1 MYEHSF
7 AEPVTL
13 TKPEHLTSLATSG
26 VLVSVEVNLWSATK
40 LDQGISDEVTTSKN
54 AVSAAGRYT
63 KNLLANNPKHKALM
77 NYRQTVANWMKRMTY
92 DWNGDQRY
100 LPTPEVPKFM
110 AEWRQHE
117 AGFATL
123 FKDFDD
129 SYEDI
134 ISDMAFKAAGL
145 GDMFNRNDYP
155 SRDKMRK
162 KYGIHLYVNDVPLN
176 DYRCAISRDIA
187 DDLFQ
192 VYSSQTQRIV
202 EGIVNDQFKRMKD
215 VMESLSYCCDVDVS
229 VGADGEQKI
238 KKRKIYDTTVDKARD
253 MVRLYKEFN
262 LTGNNELS
270 ESIAMLENTL
280 RDVSTEI
287 LRESDLVR
295 SEVKEGVDEILNR
308 FGSFKCFEE

>member
-1 MYEHSF
+1 MNQINLE
-7 AEPVTL
+7 
-13 TKPEHLTSLATSG
+13 KPEHLTSLASSG
-26 VLVSVEVNLWSATK
+26 VLVSVTVNLWSATK
-40 LDQGISDEVTTSKN
+40 LDQGISDEVSTSKN

-63 KNLLANNPKHKALM
+63 KNLLANNPKHKNLM

-100 LPTPEVPKFM
+100 LPTPDVPKFM
-110 AEWRQHE
+110 AEYRQHE
-117 AGFATL
+117 AAFASL
-123 FKDFDD
+123 FKSFDD

-155 SRDKMRK
+155 TREKMQK
-162 KYGIHLYVNDVPLN
+162 KYGINLFVNDVPMN
-176 DYRCAISRDIA
+176 DYRVLVAKDMA
-187 DDLFQ
+187 DELFD
-192 VYSSQTQRIV
+192 VYASQTQRIV

-215 VMESLSYCCDVDVS
+215 VMESLSFCCDVDVS

-238 KKRKIYDTTVDKARD
+238 RKRKIYDTTVDKARD

>member
-1 MYEHSF
+1 MNQISLE
-7 AEPVTL
+7 
-13 TKPEHLTSLATSG
+13 KPQHLTSLASSG
-26 VLVSVEVNLWSATK
+26 VLVSVTVNLWSATK
-40 LDQGISDEVTTSKN
+40 LDQGISDEVSTSKN

-100 LPTPEVPKFM
+100 LPTPDVPKFM
-110 AEWRQHE
+110 AEYRQHE
-117 AGFATL
+117 AAFGAL
-123 FKDFDD
+123 FNDFDQ

-155 SRDKMRK
+155 TRDKMRK
-162 KYGIHLYVNDVPLN
+162 KYGIHLFVNDVPMN
-176 DYRCAISRDIA
+176 DYRVLVAKDMA
-187 DDLFQ
+187 DELFD
-192 VYSSQTQRIV
+192 VYASQTQRIV
-202 EGIVNDQFKRMKD
+202 EGIVTDQFQRMKD
-215 VMESLSYCCDVDVS
+215 VMESLSFCCDVDVS

-238 KKRKIYDTTVDKARD
+238 RKRKIYDSTVEKARD

-262 LTGNNELS
+262 LTGNAELS

>member
-1 MYEHSF
+1 MNQINLE
-7 AEPVTL
+7 
-13 TKPEHLTSLATSG
+13 KPEHLTSLASSG
-26 VLVSVEVNLWSATK
+26 VLVSVTVNLWSATK
-40 LDQGISDEVTTSKN
+40 LDQGISDEVSTSKN

-63 KNLLANNPKHKALM
+63 KNLLANNPKHKNLM

-100 LPTPEVPKFM
+100 LPTPDVPKFM
-110 AEWRQHE
+110 TEYRQHQ
-117 AGFATL
+117 AAFGAL
-123 FKDFDD
+123 FNDFDA
-129 SYEDI
+129 SYEGI

-155 SRDKMRK
+155 TREKMQK
-162 KYGIHLYVNDVPLN
+162 KYGINLFVNDVPMN
-176 DYRCAISRDIA
+176 DYRVLVAKDMA
-187 DDLFQ
+187 DELFD
-192 VYSSQTQRIV
+192 VYASQTQRIV
-202 EGIVNDQFKRMKD
+202 EGIVTDQFKRMKD
-215 VMESLSYCCDVDVS
+215 VMESLSFCCDVDVS

-238 KKRKIYDTTVDKARD
+238 RKRKIYDTTVDKARD

-262 LTGNNELS
+262 LTDNAELS

-280 RDVSTEI
+280 RDVSTET
-287 LRESDLVR
+287 LRESDLAR

>member
-1 MYEHSF
+1 MDQISLE
-7 AEPVTL
+7 
-13 TKPEHLTSLATSG
+13 KPEHLTSLASSG
-26 VLVSVEVNLWSATK
+26 VLVSVTVNLWSATK
-40 LDQGISDEVTTSKN
+40 LDQGISDEVSTSKN

-100 LPTPEVPKFM
+100 LPTPDVPKFM
-110 AEWRQHE
+110 TEYRQHE
-117 AGFATL
+117 KAFGAL
-123 FKDFDD
+123 FNDFDA

-155 SRDKMRK
+155 TREKMQK
-162 KYGIHLYVNDVPLN
+162 KYGINLFVNDVPMN
-176 DYRCAISRDIA
+176 DYRVLVAKDMA
-187 DDLFQ
+187 DELFD
-192 VYSSQTQRIV
+192 VYASQTQRIV

-215 VMESLSYCCDVDVS
+215 VMESLSFCCDVDVS

-238 KKRKIYDTTVDKARD
+238 RKRKIYDTTVDKARD

-262 LTGNNELS
+262 LTDNAELS

-280 RDVSTEI
+280 RDVSTET

>member
-1 MYEHSF
+1 MNQINLE
-7 AEPVTL
+7 
-13 TKPEHLTSLATSG
+13 KPEHLTSLASSG
-26 VLVSVEVNLWSATK
+26 VLVSVTVNLWSATK
-40 LDQGISDEVTTSKN
+40 LDQGISDEVSTSKN

-63 KNLLANNPKHKALM
+63 KNLLANNPKHKNLM

-100 LPTPEVPKFM
+100 LPSPDVPKFM
-110 AEWRQHE
+110 AEYRQHE
-117 AGFATL
+117 VAFASL
-123 FKDFDD
+123 FKSFDE

-155 SRDKMRK
+155 TREKMQK
-162 KYGIHLYVNDVPLN
+162 KYGINLFVNDVPMN
-176 DYRCAISRDIA
+176 DYRVLVAKDMA
-187 DDLFQ
+187 DELFD
-192 VYSSQTQRIV
+192 VYASQTQRIV

-215 VMESLSYCCDVDVS
+215 VMESLSFCCDVDVS

-238 KKRKIYDTTVDKARD
+238 RKRKIYDTTVDKARD

-262 LTGNNELS
+262 LTDNAELS

-280 RDVSTEI
+280 RDVSADI

>member
-1 MYEHSF
+1 MDQISLE
-7 AEPVTL
+7 
-13 TKPEHLTSLATSG
+13 KPEHLTSLASSG
-26 VLVSVEVNLWSATK
+26 VLVSVTVNLWSATK
-40 LDQGISDEVTTSKN
+40 LDQGISDEVSTSKN

-63 KNLLANNPKHKALM
+63 KNLLANNPKHKNLM

-100 LPTPEVPKFM
+100 LPSPDVPKFM
-110 AEWRQHE
+110 AEYRQHE
-117 AGFATL
+117 VAFASL
-123 FKDFDD
+123 FKSFDE

-155 SRDKMRK
+155 TREKMQK
-162 KYGIHLYVNDVPLN
+162 KYGINLFVNDVPMN
-176 DYRCAISRDIA
+176 DYRVLVAKDMA
-187 DDLFQ
+187 DELFD
-192 VYSSQTQRIV
+192 VYASQTQRIV

-215 VMESLSYCCDVDVS
+215 VMESLSFCCDVDVS

-238 KKRKIYDTTVDKARD
+238 RKRKIYDTTVDKARD

-262 LTGNNELS
+262 LTDNAELS

-280 RDVSTEI
+280 RDVSADI

>member
-1 MYEHSF
+1 MNQINLE
-7 AEPVTL
+7 
-13 TKPEHLTSLATSG
+13 KPEHLTSLASSG
-26 VLVSVEVNLWSATK
+26 VLVSVTVNLWSATK
-40 LDQGISDEVTTSKN
+40 LDQGISDEVSTSKN

-63 KNLLANNPKHKALM
+63 KNLLANNPKHKNLM

-100 LPTPEVPKFM
+100 LPTPDVPKFM
-110 AEWRQHE
+110 AEYRQHE
-117 AGFATL
+117 KAFGAL
-123 FKDFDD
+123 FNDFDA

-155 SRDKMRK
+155 TREKMQK
-162 KYGIHLYVNDVPLN
+162 KYGINLFVNDVPMN
-176 DYRCAISRDIA
+176 DYRVLVAKDMA
-187 DDLFQ
+187 DELFD
-192 VYSSQTQRIV
+192 VYASQTQRIV
-202 EGIVNDQFKRMKD
+202 EGIVTDQFKRMKD
-215 VMESLSYCCDVDVS
+215 VMESLSFCCDVDVS

-238 KKRKIYDTTVDKARD
+238 RKRKIYDTTVDKARD

-262 LTGNNELS
+262 LTDNAELS

>member
-1 MYEHSF
+1 
-7 AEPVTL
+7 
-13 TKPEHLTSLATSG
+13 
-26 VLVSVEVNLWSATK
+26 
-40 LDQGISDEVTTSKN
+40 
-54 AVSAAGRYT
+54 
-63 KNLLANNPKHKALM
+63 
-77 NYRQTVANWMKRMTY
+77 
-92 DWNGDQRY
+92 
-100 LPTPEVPKFM
+100 
-110 AEWRQHE
+110 
-117 AGFATL
+117 
-123 FKDFDD
+123 
-129 SYEDI
+129 
-134 ISDMAFKAAGL
+134 
-145 GDMFNRNDYP
+145 
-155 SRDKMRK
+155 
-162 KYGIHLYVNDVPLN
+162 
-176 DYRCAISRDIA
+176 
-187 DDLFQ
+187 
-192 VYSSQTQRIV
+192 
-202 EGIVNDQFKRMKD
+202 MKD

>member
-1 MYEHSF
+1 MNQINLE
-7 AEPVTL
+7 
-13 TKPEHLTSLATSG
+13 KPEHLTSLASSG
-26 VLVSVEVNLWSATK
+26 VLVSVTVNLWSATK
-40 LDQGISDEVTTSKN
+40 LDQGISDEVSTSKN

-63 KNLLANNPKHKALM
+63 KNLLANNPKHKNLM

-100 LPTPEVPKFM
+100 LPTPDVPKFM
-110 AEWRQHE
+110 AEYRQHQT
-117 AGFATL
+117 GFATL
-123 FKDFDD
+123 FKSFDE
-129 SYEDI
+129 SYEGI

-155 SRDKMRK
+155 TREKMQK
-162 KYGIHLYVNDVPLN
+162 KYGINLFVNDVPMN
-176 DYRCAISRDIA
+176 DYRVLVAKDMA
-187 DDLFQ
+187 DELFD
-192 VYSSQTQRIV
+192 VYANQTQRIV
-202 EGIVNDQFKRMKD
+202 EGIVTDQFQRMKD
-215 VMESLSYCCDVDVS
+215 VMQSLSFCCDVDVS

-238 KKRKIYDTTVDKARD
+238 RKRKIYDTTVDKARD

-262 LTGNNELS
+262 LTDNAELS

-280 RDVSTEI
+280 RDVSTET

>member
-1 MYEHSF
+1 MNQINLE
-7 AEPVTL
+7 
-13 TKPEHLTSLATSG
+13 KPEHLTSLASSG
-26 VLVSVEVNLWSATK
+26 VLVSVTVNLWSATK
-40 LDQGISDEVTTSKN
+40 LDQGISDEVSTSKN

-100 LPTPEVPKFM
+100 LPTPDVPKFM
-110 AEWRQHE
+110 AEYRQHE
-117 AGFATL
+117 AAFGSL
-123 FKDFDD
+123 FKSFDD

-145 GDMFNRNDYP
+145 GDMFNRDDYP
-155 SRDKMRK
+155 TRDKMRK
-162 KYGIHLYVNDVPLN
+162 KYGINLFVNDVPMN
-176 DYRCAISRDIA
+176 DYRVLVAKDMA
-187 DDLFQ
+187 DELFD
-192 VYSSQTQRIV
+192 VYASQTQRIV
-202 EGIVNDQFKRMKD
+202 EGIVSDQFKRMKD
-215 VMESLSYCCDVDVS
+215 VMESLSFCCDVEES
-229 VGADGEQKI
+229 IGSNGEKKF
-238 KKRKIYDTTVDKARD
+238 KKRKIYDTTVEKARD

-262 LTGNNELS
+262 LTNNAELS

-287 LRESDLVR
+287 LRESDMAR
-295 SEVKEGVDEILNR
+295 FEVKEGVDEILNR